1 MQPTKLIERERT
13 PVALML
19 YGVYLYYASR
29 SLRLASRALERITRR
44 SHVSIWK
51 WVQRFAPV
59 ADRFS
64 VDRRDVKRIFV
75 DETLITIRGREYWL
89 WIAYEPSL
97 HRCLM
102 MRLSVERTIMICY
115 LFLKDVRARYGRK
128 AILTDEAQWYN
139 EACRWLRLPHA
150 NYPVQEKNLIER
162 FIQKVKDRTE
172 CFDDSFP
179 CRKEGCDRE
188 HVKNWLSCSSFTYIL
203 RWTSPRSSH
212 SSAGR

>member
-64 VDRRDVKRIFV
+64 VDRREVKRIFV
-75 DETLITIRGREYWL
+75 DETLIT
-89 WIAYEPSL
+89 
-97 HRCLM
+97 
-102 MRLSVERTIMICY
+102 
-115 LFLKDVRARYGRK
+115 
-128 AILTDEAQWYN
+128 
-139 EACRWLRLPHA
+139 LRRRQ
-150 NYPVQEKNLIER
+150 Y
-162 FIQKVKDRTE
+162 
-172 CFDDSFP
+172 
-179 CRKEGCDRE
+179 
-188 HVKNWLSCSSFTYIL
+188 
-203 RWTSPRSSH
+203 
-212 SSAGR
+212 

>member
-64 VDRRDVKRIFV
+64 FERRDVKTILV
-75 DETLITIRGREYWL
+75 DVTLITIRGR
-89 WIAYEPSL
+89 STG
-97 HRCLM
+97 
-102 MRLSVERTIMICY
+102 S
-115 LFLKDVRARYGRK
+115 G
-128 AILTDEAQWYN
+128 
-139 EACRWLRLPHA
+139 
-150 NYPVQEKNLIER
+150 
-162 FIQKVKDRTE
+162 
-172 CFDDSFP
+172 
-179 CRKEGCDRE
+179 
-188 HVKNWLSCSSFTYIL
+188 
-203 RWTSPRSSH
+203 
-212 SSAGR
+212 